1 MTPTHDAPLLQV
13 NYYCRCCYHLLLLL
27 ALPLASSRPPTVL
40 AYGCS
45 TASSPSRLSL
55 PHPTTSI
62 CCSLLARSPGPLAMA
77 ASLSPQE
84 RTYYDQLYAI
94 VDKDGAGVLPGHDAL
109 PFLVTSGLP
118 QQTLGEIWAVADPD
132 NNGFLTRDGWYKAAR
147 LIGWLQKGGQ
157 TTVDETLVSK
167 RA

>member
-1 MTPTHDAPLLQV
+1 
-13 NYYCRCCYHLLLLL
+13 
-27 ALPLASSRPPTVL
+27 
-40 AYGCS
+40 
-45 TASSPSRLSL
+45 
-55 PHPTTSI
+55 
-62 CCSLLARSPGPLAMA
+62 MA

-157 TTVDETLVSK
+157 TTVDETLASK